1 MSAQVT
7 EAHLELA
14 KTVIFSRDASGR
26 LLTAPMAAKLIAESE
41 ARGLEAAK
49 VRGDCLQRE
58 VDRWV
63 KWNMEQPW
71 LAEIRGYAHQVASL
85 TSERDQLRAE
95 LATCKD
101 ASEALV
107 ESLRA
112 ELEKLNG
119 GAK

>member
-41 ARGLEAAK
+41 AKATAELKKRADHWCDMHTVCAKEA
-49 VRGDCLQRE
+49 
-58 VDRWV
+58 
-63 KWNMEQPW
+63 N
-71 LAEIRGYAHQVASL
+71 
-85 TSERDQLRAE
+85 QLRAE